1 MRGDPDQWFDPAAF
15 VLQPAGTF
23 GDLGRGALYG
33 PDLRSVDLALK
44 KRFPWTRLGP
54 AGHVE
59 LWVEAFNVFNHAN
72 FGIPSLQAF
81 AGLADN
87 EPTLPTLGRIRQTV
101 TSARQIQLGLR
112 LQF

>member
-1 MRGDPDQWFDPAAF
+1 M
-15 VLQPAGTF
+15 LQPAGTY

-33 PDLRSVDLALK
+33 PDLRTLDLALK
-44 KRFPWTRLGP
+44 KQFSWTKLGP

-59 LWVEAFNVFNHAN
+59 LRVEAFNVFNRAN

-81 AGLADN
+81 AGLADG
-87 EPTLPTLGRIRQTV
+87 ERPLATLGRIRQTV

-112 LQF
+112 VQF